1 MMPMP
6 DLSQVFKPFLF
17 MAELSLD
24 IKKPGLGQASQRGQ
38 NMKGLCPRLMRAQRL
53 GV

>member
-6 DLSQVFKPFLF
+6 DLSQVSKPFLF

-24 IKKPGLGQASQRGQ
+24 IKKPGLGQAFQKGQ
-38 NMKGLCPRLMRAQRL
+38 DIQALCPCLMRAQRL